1 MSFLQALMQH
11 SVLQYAMLAAI
22 FASVAGGVVGSY
34 VVIKRL
40 AFISG
45 GIAHSILGGI
55 GFSVWL
61 KNTYA
66 IAWLS
71 PLWGA
76 LLAGLLSALI
86 LGWIHLNYRE
96 REDSVIAA
104 IWSVGIALGIL
115 FLANTPGPKIELGNY
130 LIGNILWVTPK
141 ELWLLLA
148 LNVII
153 LTVVAFAYNRLLT
166 LCFDETQ
173 AKLQGIAVKGLYLV
187 LLMLIATT
195 IVLLIQVVG
204 AILVI
209 TMLVVPATIANLFTR
224 FLPAMM
230 AIAVLIN
237 IAFSYFG
244 IFFAYHLSW
253 PAGATIA
260 LLAGAF
266 YICALFLK
274 SKKLKL
280 RA

>member
-1 MSFLQALMQH
+1 MSFLQALLQH

-22 FASVAGGVVGSY
+22 FASIAGGVVGSY

-40 AFISG
+40 SFISG

-61 KNTYA
+61 KSTFA
-66 IAWLS
+66 ISWIS
-71 PLWGA
+71 PLMGA
-76 LLAGLLSALI
+76 LIAGLLSALI

-104 IWSVGIALGIL
+104 IWSIGMALGIL
-115 FLANTPGPKIELGNY
+115 FLSNTPGPKIELGNY
-130 LIGNILWVTPK
+130 LVGNILWVTSK
-141 ELWLLLA
+141 ELWLLLI
-148 LNVII
+148 LNVLI
-153 LTVVAFAYNRLLT
+153 LAVVAFTYNRLLT

-173 AKLQGIAVKGLYLV
+173 AKLQGVSVKVLYFV
-187 LLMLIATT
+187 LLGLIATT
-195 IVLLIQVVG
+195 IVLLMQIVG

-230 AIAVLIN
+230 FIAVLIN
-237 IAFSYFG
+237 IVFSYFG
-244 IFFAYHLSW
+244 LFFAYHLSW

-260 LLAGAF
+260 LLAGSA
-266 YICALFLK
+266 YVIALFIK
-274 SKKLKL
+274 SKRLKL

>member
-11 SVLQYAMLAAI
+11 SILQYALLAAV
-22 FASVAGGVVGSY
+22 FASIAGGVMGSF

-45 GIAHSILGGI
+45 GISHSILGGI

-61 KNTYA
+61 KATYS
-66 IAWLS
+66 IAWLT

-76 LLAGLLSALI
+76 LVAGLLSALL
-86 LGWIHLNYRE
+86 LGWIHLNYKE

-104 IWSVGIALGIL
+104 IWSIGMALGIL
-115 FLANTPGPKIELGNY
+115 FLSITPGPKIELGNY
-130 LIGNILWVTPK
+130 LIGNILWVTSK
-141 ELWLLLA
+141 ELWLLLG
-148 LNVII
+148 LNVVI
-153 LTVVAFAYNRLLT
+153 LAVVAFTYNRLLT

-173 AKLQGIAVKGLYLV
+173 AKLQGQKVKTLYFV
-187 LLMLIATT
+187 LLILIATT
-195 IVLLIQVVG
+195 TVLLMQIVG

-209 TMLVVPATIANLFTR
+209 TMLVIPATIANLFTR

-230 AIAVLIN
+230 GIAILIN

-244 IFFAYHLSW
+244 ILFAFHLSW

-260 LLAGAF
+260 LLAGTT
-266 YICALFLK
+266 YVLALLYK
-274 SKKLKL
+274 SKKLRL